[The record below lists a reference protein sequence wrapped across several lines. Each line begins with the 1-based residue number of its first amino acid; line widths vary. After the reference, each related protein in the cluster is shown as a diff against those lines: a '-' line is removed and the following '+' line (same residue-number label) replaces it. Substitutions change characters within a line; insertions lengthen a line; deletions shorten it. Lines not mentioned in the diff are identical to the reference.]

1 MYSEYLLIM
10 IDTLLLLHV
19 FLITIIIIFF
29 LLTLSCSIFFTM
41 VIFTSKVPAELVGNL
56 MVLALVPPS
65 VLTVLFL
72 NKVVMHSALLSRLKY
87 DYYIKEGIESRS
99 RSNKVR

>member
-1 MYSEYLLIM
+1 MMVDS
-10 IDTLLLLHV
+10 LLLLHV

-41 VIFTSKVPAELVGNL
+41 VIFTSKVPAELAANL

-65 VLTVLFL
+65 ILTVLFL
-72 NKVVMHSALLSRLKY
+72 NIVVRRLY
-87 DYYIKEGIESRS
+87 DRLYVIPTLR
-99 RSNKVR
+99 R

>member
-1 MYSEYLLIM
+1 MMVDS
-10 IDTLLLLHV
+10 LLLLHV

-41 VIFTSKVPAELVGNL
+41 VIFTSKVPAELAANL

-65 VLTVLFL
+65 ILTVLFL
-72 NKVVMHSALLSRLKY
+72 NKVVRRLY
-87 DYYIKEGIESRS
+87 DRLYVIPTLR
-99 RSNKVR
+99 R